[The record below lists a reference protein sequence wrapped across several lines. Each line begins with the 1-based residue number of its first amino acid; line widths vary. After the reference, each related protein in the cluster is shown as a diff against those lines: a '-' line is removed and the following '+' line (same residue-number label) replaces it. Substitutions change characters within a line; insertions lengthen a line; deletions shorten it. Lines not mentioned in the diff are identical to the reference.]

1 MLHTDTPTIAE
12 ITSLASERAAG
23 CVSIYLRTGRMPE
36 QSDEARIRLRNFA
49 DTATD
54 QLAAAGASK
63 GDLEALAAAI
73 ADLLDDRA
81 FWSYQSET
89 LVVFA
94 SSGRLGT
101 YRVANRLPELLEV
114 ADRYLVKPLLRAV
127 TFPQTAFVLALSQ
140 NHVRLI
146 EATADGTAYTVEVSG
161 LPEDAASAVGLPSIS
176 GRTADGR
183 VQGSEGRKVRL
194 GEYCRAIE
202 VELRPVVNRSGIPLI
217 LAATQPI
224 DGIYRSVNTYPQ
236 LLDESIRG
244 NADET
249 ADNVLSAAARPIL
262 DALYAA
268 QLQAVREELQTR
280 QAQGRAVSDFSDIA
294 RAATFGAI
302 DTLLFD
308 FECVV
313 PGTIDE
319 ETGAVRFDDTE
330 TAANYGVVDEIARR
344 ALLTGAR
351 LYAVRAGDLPEGVA
365 ALASVRFPV

>member
-1 MLHTDTPTIAE
+1 MLHTDTPTVAE
-12 ITSLASERAAG
+12 ITALANERAAG

-36 QSDEARIRLRNFA
+36 QSEEARIRLRNFVDA
-49 DTATD
+49 ASA
-54 QLAAAGASK
+54 QLAAAGSGAAEL
-63 GDLEALAAAI
+63 DALSAAVAE
-73 ADLLDDRA
+73 LLDDRA

-89 LVVFA
+89 LVIFA
-94 SSGRLGT
+94 SSGRLAT

-146 EATADGTAYTVEVSG
+146 EATADGTAYTVDVPG
-161 LPEDAASAVGLPSIS
+161 LPADAASAVGLPSIS

-194 GEYCRAIE
+194 AEYCRAIE

-224 DGIYRSVNTYPQ
+224 DGIYRSVNTYTD
-236 LLDESIRG
+236 LLDESIKG
-244 NADET
+244 NPDEVSDNELST
-249 ADNVLSAAARPIL
+249 ASRPIL

-268 QLQAVREELQTR
+268 QLHDVREELQTR
-280 QAQGRAVSDFSDIA
+280 QAQGRGVSDLSDIA

-308 FECVV
+308 FERVV
-313 PGTIDE
+313 PGVVDD
-319 ETGAVRFDDTE
+319 ETGAVRFDDDE
-330 TAANYGVVDEIARR
+330 TAGNYGVLDEIARR
-344 ALLTGAR
+344 ALLTGAK
-351 LYAVRAGDLPEGVA
+351 LYAVRADDLPDGVA